1 VRDDVPNDN
10 ETFLV
15 TDFVNLKIKSV
26 QSFGCAHRDKMC
38 VYIFIGVSDYTYMSI
53 YIYTV
58 HASVW
63 ELKMRVPSPTAR
75 SLVFGAVDGYS
86 VCACTVRNHNVS
98 TTMKWNVFAAIFMAG
113 YSDTGRD

>member
-1 VRDDVPNDN
+1 MRV
-10 ETFLV
+10 
-15 TDFVNLKIKSV
+15 
-26 QSFGCAHRDKMC
+26 H
-38 VYIFIGVSDYTYMSI
+38 IFIGVNDYTCMGI

-58 HASVW
+58 HGSAAKSCYPL

-98 TTMKWNVFAAIFMAG
+98 TTMKWNVFAAICMAG

>member
-1 VRDDVPNDN
+1 
-10 ETFLV
+10 
-15 TDFVNLKIKSV
+15 
-26 QSFGCAHRDKMC
+26 
-38 VYIFIGVSDYTYMSI
+38 
-53 YIYTV
+53 
-58 HASVW
+58 
-63 ELKMRVPSPTAR
+63 MRVPSPTAR